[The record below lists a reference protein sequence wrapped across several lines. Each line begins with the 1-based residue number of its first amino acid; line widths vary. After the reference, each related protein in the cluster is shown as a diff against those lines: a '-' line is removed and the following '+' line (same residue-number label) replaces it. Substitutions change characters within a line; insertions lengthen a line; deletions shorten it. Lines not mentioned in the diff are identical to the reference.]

1 MERLYIL
8 ELEGG
13 NYYVGKSVDVAK
25 RFEQHKNGTGSAWT
39 KTHRPVK
46 LLETRAIT
54 SPYDETNVTKDMMK
68 KYGTDRVRGGAYANV
83 RLTDEQRT
91 AIEHETRAADDACYK
106 CGNGGHFARD
116 CPETE
121 TEYDVWQ
128 CDYCS
133 KEFDT
138 ETDAEI
144 HERGCKFRRVA
155 TIARGVSQSVTC
167 YRCGRPGHYSTNCYA
182 RRHVDGDEL
191 D

>member
-13 NYYVGKSVDVAK
+13 HYYVGKSVDVAK

-54 SPYDETNVTKDMMK
+54 SPYDETNVTKDLMK
-68 KYGTDRVRGGAYANV
+68 KHGVDRVRGGAYANV
-83 RLTDEQRT
+83 NLTHEQRT
-91 AIEHETRAADDACYK
+91 AIEYETRAAADTCYT
-106 CGNGGHFARD
+106 CGKPGHFAKD
-116 CPETE
+116 CPESE
-121 TEYDVWQ
+121 TEYVWGCNY
-128 CDYCS
+128 CD

-138 ETDAEI
+138 EDAAEI
-144 HERGCKFRRVA
+144 HERACKFNRVS
-155 TIARGVSQSVTC
+155 RSRSVTC
-167 YRCGRPGHYSTNCYA
+167 YRCGRPGHYSTDCYA
-182 RRHVDGDEL
+182 RWHVDGGEL